1 MQAGMAGGSTDAAS
15 FIIAMNKLFD
25 LAVTSAVT
33 VFTLG
38 ATIFFAK
45 ATVENAKSVGKTFMS
60 ILKK

>member
-1 MQAGMAGGSTDAAS
+1 
-15 FIIAMNKLFD
+15 MNKLFD

>member
-1 MQAGMAGGSTDAAS
+1 
-15 FIIAMNKLFD
+15 MNKLFD

-33 VFTLG
+33 VFVLG

-45 ATVENAKSVGKTFMS
+45 ATVENTKSVGKTFMS

>member
-1 MQAGMAGGSTDAAS
+1 MGVSQRQYRIKKD
-15 FIIAMNKLFD
+15 MNKVFD

-45 ATVENAKSVGKTFMS
+45 ATVENTKSVGKTFMS

>member
-1 MQAGMAGGSTDAAS
+1 
-15 FIIAMNKLFD
+15 MNKLFD

-45 ATVENAKSVGKTFMS
+45 ATVENTKSVGRLLCQSSKS
-60 ILKK
+60 KQHLNPQILFWGVTQ